1 MYCQFT
7 QITSSSRVSV
17 APQVTTVHVSC
28 VCFSLTLQYI
38 TVYSDNM
45 YLYSVF
51 NICTFRCIVLKRAST
66 QPTCIILYRSFSDA
80 HKMDFT
86 YVYWLVSIT
95 HASLPSFSADQSFVP
110 FLFHYFTSAPSS
122 SDCSLHT
129 LCTERVFCCL
139 WLLSVNS
146 IIYSSISLF
155 VLRSLFFIVTI
166 NATRLFRFY
175 KIDFE
180 FDNK

>member
-86 YVYWLVSIT
+86 YVY
-95 HASLPSFSADQSFVP
+95 
-110 FLFHYFTSAPSS
+110 
-122 SDCSLHT
+122 
-129 LCTERVFCCL
+129 
-139 WLLSVNS
+139 
-146 IIYSSISLF
+146 
-155 VLRSLFFIVTI
+155 
-166 NATRLFRFY
+166 
-175 KIDFE
+175 
-180 FDNK
+180 